1 MHFRGLF
8 KDQIL
13 TGVVLSSLSVIRL
26 PINFYR
32 GLRSIYLCLELF
44 GLAFKGAFIHRGHVY
59 SALFL
64 NYSLFPFAWA
74 CYCLILLAMMV
85 IASLFFFG
93 THLSR

>member
-8 KDQIL
+8 KNQIL

-26 PINFYR
+26 PYR
-32 GLRSIYLCLELF
+32 GLRSIYLCLQLF
-44 GLAFKGAFIHRGHVY
+44 VLAFKGALIHRGHVY

>member
-8 KDQIL
+8 KNQIL

-26 PINFYR
+26 PIYFYR
-32 GLRSIYLCLELF
+32 GLRSIYHLCLKLF
-44 GLAFKGAFIHRGHVY
+44 VLAFKGALIHRGHVY

-64 NYSLFPFAWA
+64 NYSLFPFA
-74 CYCLILLAMMV
+74 CYCLILLAMM
-85 IASLFFFG
+85 IACLFFFG